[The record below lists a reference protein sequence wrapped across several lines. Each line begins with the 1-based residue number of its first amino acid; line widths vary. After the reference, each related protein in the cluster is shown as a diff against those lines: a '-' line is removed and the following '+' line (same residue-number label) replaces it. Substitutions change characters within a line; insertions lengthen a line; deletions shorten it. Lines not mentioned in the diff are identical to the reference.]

1 MLKTSANNK
10 KSNDLSILLDI
21 SLGMIEKSNLST
33 LLGFIMEEATKIML
47 ADRSTLYLIDS
58 DRNELISFIAQKS
71 EIKEIRLPMGIGIAG
86 HVARYGCSVNI
97 KDAYK
102 THLFHNGVD
111 KQTGYR
117 TRTVLCVPMKNR
129 EGKITG
135 VLQVLNKKSGIF
147 TEYDTWL
154 LNSFAAFA
162 ATAIEN
168 ARLHEDRERTFLSTI
183 KTLAAV
189 VDRRDHITAGHSE
202 RVAKLSVNIG
212 KVMGLPKN
220 ELTLLDYA
228 ATMHDIG
235 KVVIKDDV
243 LLKPDKFTTEERE
256 EMNKHAQYT
265 KEILSKIY
273 FAREYKDVPIIAAM
287 HHERLDGTGYP
298 YGLKKEQL
306 NKIGC
311 IIAVADVF
319 DALMAFDRPYKKV
332 HTLSETL
339 DILKTEV
346 EKNHLDAHIVNIFIQ
361 KKVYLKTFPKIKN
374 SNYHYIDD
382 KY

>member
-1 MLKTSANNK
+1 MSNTSANNE
-10 KSNDLSILLDI
+10 KSKGLSRLLNI
-21 SLGMIEKSNLST
+21 SLAMIEKSDLSS

-47 ADRSTLYLIDS
+47 ADRSTLYLIDF

-86 HVARYGCSVNI
+86 HVARYGCTVNI
-97 KDAYK
+97 EDAYK
-102 THLFHNGVD
+102 NHLFHNGVD

-117 TRTVLCVPMKNR
+117 TRTVLCVPMNNR
-129 EGKITG
+129 EGKIIG
-135 VLQVLNKKSGIF
+135 ILQVLNKKSGIF
-147 TEYDTWL
+147 TEYDMWL
-154 LNSFAAFA
+154 LNTYAVFA

-189 VDRRDHITAGHSE
+189 VDRRDPITAGHSE
-202 RVAKLSVNIG
+202 RVARLSVNIG
-212 KVMGLPKN
+212 KAMGLTKN

-235 KVVIKDDV
+235 KVVIRDNV

-306 NKIGC
+306 NTIGC
-311 IIAVADVF
+311 ILAVADVF

-346 EKNHLDAHIVNIFIQ
+346 EKNRLDAHIVKIFIQ

-374 SNYHYIDD
+374 HDYRYTDD

>member
-1 MLKTSANNK
+1 M
-10 KSNDLSILLDI
+10 
-21 SLGMIEKSNLST
+21 
-33 LLGFIMEEATKIML
+33 
-47 ADRSTLYLIDS
+47 
-58 DRNELISFIAQKS
+58 
-71 EIKEIRLPMGIGIAG
+71 RL
-86 HVARYGCSVNI
+86 
-97 KDAYK
+97 
-102 THLFHNGVD
+102 T
-111 KQTGYR
+111 
-117 TRTVLCVPMKNR
+117 
-129 EGKITG
+129 
-135 VLQVLNKKSGIF
+135 
-147 TEYDTWL
+147 
-154 LNSFAAFA
+154 
-162 ATAIEN
+162 
-168 ARLHEDRERTFLSTI
+168 
-183 KTLAAV
+183 
-189 VDRRDHITAGHSE
+189 
-202 RVAKLSVNIG
+202 
-212 KVMGLPKN
+212 KN
-220 ELTLLDYA
+220 ELRLLDYA

-235 KVVIKDDV
+235 KVVIRDNV
-243 LLKPDKFTTEERE
+243 LLKPDKFTAEERE

-306 NKIGC
+306 NTIGS

-346 EKNHLDAHIVNIFIQ
+346 EKNHLDAHIVNIFVQ

-374 SNYHYIDD
+374 RDYHYIED

>member
-1 MLKTSANNK
+1 MSNTSANNK
-10 KSNDLSILLDI
+10 KSNDLSMLLDI
-21 SLGMIEKSNLST
+21 SLVMIEKSDLSA

-47 ADRSTLYLIDS
+47 ADRSTLYLIDF

-86 HVARYGCSVNI
+86 HVARYGCTVNI
-97 KDAYK
+97 EDAYK
-102 THLFHNGVD
+102 NHFFHNGVD

-117 TRTVLCVPMKNR
+117 TRTVLCVPMNNR
-129 EGKITG
+129 EGKIIG
-135 VLQVLNKKSGIF
+135 ILQVLNKKSGTF
-147 TEYDTWL
+147 TEYDMWL
-154 LNSFAAFA
+154 LNTYAVFA

-189 VDRRDHITAGHSE
+189 VDRRDPITAGHSE
-202 RVAKLSVNIG
+202 RVARLSVNIG
-212 KVMGLPKN
+212 KAMRLTKN
-220 ELTLLDYA
+220 ELRLLDYA

-235 KVVIKDDV
+235 KVVIRDNV

-306 NKIGC
+306 NTIGS

-346 EKNHLDAHIVNIFIQ
+346 EKNHLDAHIVNIFVQ

-374 SNYHYIDD
+374 RDYHYIED

>member
-1 MLKTSANNK
+1 MLNTSANNK
-10 KSNDLSILLDI
+10 KSNDLSKLLDI
-21 SLGMIEKSNLST
+21 SLGMIEKSNLSS
-33 LLGFIMEEATKIML
+33 LLGFIMEEAAKIML
-47 ADRSTLYLIDS
+47 ADRSTLFLIDF

-86 HVARYGCSVNI
+86 HVARYGCPVNI
-97 KDAYK
+97 EDAYK
-102 THLFHNGVD
+102 TPLFHKEVD
-111 KQTGYR
+111 RQTGYR

-135 VLQVLNKKSGIF
+135 VLEILNKKSGVF

-162 ATAIEN
+162 TTAIEN

-212 KVMGLPKN
+212 KAMGLPKN

-243 LLKPDKFTTEERE
+243 LLKPDKFSTEERE

-273 FAREYKDVPIIAAM
+273 FAREYKDVPTIAAM

-306 NKIGC
+306 NTIGC

-361 KKVYLKTFPKIKN
+361 KKAYLQTFPNIKN
-374 SNYHYIDD
+374 RNDHYIDD
-382 KY
+382 KR